1 MDVVLIVQGPLDRET
16 VADYQ
21 LWLTVSDLGNPS
33 RTTNISFTIEILDEN
48 DHCPQLHIETT
59 FMMVN
64 RDITTEYFIVHL
76 IATDKD
82 EGSNGQITFGLPSSS
97 PFIVLHPN
105 GTLIVQTHSALID
118 DDSIVTLPV
127 QIRDHGQPTSCLV
140 VETLRLY
147 VGSNRTDWPAVLHAH
162 KKQDDNHEA
171 SSVTS
176 SLASMVESVTCA
188 SVL

>member
-1 MDVVLIVQGPLDRET
+1 MNVTLNVHGPLDRET
-16 VADYQ
+16 VSDYR
-21 LWLTVSDLGNPS
+21 LWVTVSDMGNPS
-33 RTTNISFTIEILDEN
+33 RTTNVSFTIEILDDN

-82 EGSNGQITFGLPSSS
+82 EGPNGQVTFGLPSSS
-97 PFIVLHPN
+97 PFITLYPN
-105 GTLIVQTHSALID
+105 GTLIVQTNSTLIV

-147 VGSNRTDWPAVLHAH
+147 VGSNRTDWSAVLHAN
-162 KKQDDNHEA
+162 KKQDDDDEA
-171 SSVTS
+171 ISVR
-176 SLASMVESVTCA
+176 
-188 SVL
+188 